1 MHNTFLLK
9 WVFKKTVKVIEVYK
23 QASKT
28 DDILEKP
35 QSSTTKLALE
45 SEEIK
50 IMPIWPQIGKMLLAL
65 IFWYLKLC

>member
-28 DDILEKP
+28 DDTLEKL

-50 IMPIWPQIGKMLLAL
+50 IMSIWPQIGKMLLAL
-65 IFWYLKLC
+65 VFSYLKLC

>member
-28 DDILEKP
+28 DDTLEKL

-50 IMPIWPQIGKMLLAL
+50 IMSIWPQIGKMLLAL
-65 IFWYLKLC
+65 VFWYLKLC